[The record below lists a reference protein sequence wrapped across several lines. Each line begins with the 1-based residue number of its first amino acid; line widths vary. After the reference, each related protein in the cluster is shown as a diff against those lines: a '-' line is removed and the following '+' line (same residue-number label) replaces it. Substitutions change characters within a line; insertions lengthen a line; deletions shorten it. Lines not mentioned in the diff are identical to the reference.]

1 MSISGV
7 VFGSPVTS
15 NIFGVT
21 GTVEVDADLGRVHV
35 PHGDFLLS
43 AEYAR
48 VGPHLS
54 LSEGETSVLV
64 KNFFTFKTVPDLL
77 TEDGSSVIDG
87 ALAIRLAGPLAPGQF
102 AQVGQLAQVTSSP
115 SIGVIEKLEGIV
127 SLTRTDGT
135 TVQAAKGTQVFTGD
149 IVKTGA
155 DANVGIK
162 FTDET
167 NFALGESGRM
177 VIDEMI
183 YDPGANTGSSSFS
196 VVKGVFSF
204 VSGKVAKFG
213 DDAMVVKT
221 PVASIGIRGTT
232 VAGKAAAEG
241 TSNSIT
247 LLPDADGGVGQIAVS
262 NSAGTQVMSIPF
274 QTTTLSSAF
283 TPPSA
288 PVVLPS
294 NQLQNLYGNIKT
306 SLSVTSTTTPEEQS
320 NDAGPSD
327 NEGAAEAAPEGEGEG
342 EGDEEGDEAPIE
354 GEGDQEG
361 DQEEDEEPGEGDGP
375 PGEGDEG
382 PGEGEDGPG
391 EGDEGPDEGQG
402 DEIELNQQEARA
414 EEVGEEVRE
423 REVSEAEAFER
434 EVEAAQ
440 NREEDKEIADEAF
453 REAIQEGE
461 SEREAAFRAEEAVRE
476 NKVDRS
482 VKALEEAVEDGTSL
496 EQALDDEINRTD
508 GSTEDLYLTREGAFR
523 SLDNAFSDL
532 NGDGF
537 AKIVSETVNDD
548 KTDEQVFRD
557 VILSGGDI
565 GEAFN
570 TAFQSNIAAG
580 SDRIEAN
587 IFTQGFDPGL
597 KAQSRII
604 EQVNEALIKNILSS
618 GTISVFSESII
629 LTTGDDNLIGS
640 PGAGGNTTFI
650 GTQGSTLG
658 GNDIVIGGQ
667 GIDQLTLL
675 NLSDFFFIN
684 AEPGFPQNGDRIYSN
699 RAGDVAGKFSSGATL
714 NQINFTTTD
723 GSSETFAF
731 ATEPETPVTGLG
743 KSWIL
748 VGTSGNDTLSNV
760 GDGNPG
766 VDITRGSVSLD
777 LDANGSGLL
786 KGASVLMGN
795 GGNDTLTSAGVRS
808 AVDGGTGD
816 DIINIEIG
824 SHVIQGGTGDDT
836 FILATENSM
845 FSAGG
850 RLSEFNS
857 LISGGENTS
866 VASGGGDTLQIG
878 NSSTPANTTF
888 TVEGFDSGGSS
899 VISGMEK
906 LHFFQ
911 SGTVFRTGAQ
921 MFTQFSEIT
930 AESGVTEVTLSS
942 TNGVLNLS
950 DSALPSAVTVLSAV
964 RPATNPT
971 FQNGGVRIFDGNDAG
986 GRVLVGTDNSDTLS
1000 GLAGDDAL
1008 VGGGGLDTLL
1018 GGDGND
1024 TFLITKAT
1032 DLLAGKALSG
1042 GSGTDTLFVSGSSI
1056 DTLVSA
1062 KLDDRNNGDI

>member
-1 MSISGV
+1 MSIPAV

-102 AQVGQLAQVTSSP
+102 AQVGQLAQVTTSP

-127 SLTRTDGT
+127 SLTRTDGA

-162 FTDET
+162 FIDET

-221 PVASIGIRGTT
+221 PVASIGVRGTT

-262 NSAGTQVMSIPF
+262 NSAGTQVMSVPF

-306 SLSVTSTTTPEEQS
+306 SLSVTNTTTPEEQS
-320 NDAGPSD
+320 NDAGPPTTR
-327 NEGAAEAAPEGEGEG
+327 EQQKQHPRARARARAKARARGEGRRRG
-342 EGDEEGDEAPIE
+342 RRRRGRRGDEAPIE
-354 GEGDQEG
+354 GEG

-508 GSTEDLYLTREGAFR
+508 GSTEDLFLTREGAFR

-570 TAFQSNIAAG
+570 AAFQSNIAAG

-604 EQVNEALIKNILSS
+604 EQVNEAFI
-618 GTISVFSESII
+618 E
-629 LTTGDDNLIGS
+629 NLFCI
-640 PGAGGNTTFI
+640 
-650 GTQGSTLG
+650 
-658 GNDIVIGGQ
+658 
-667 GIDQLTLL
+667 
-675 NLSDFFFIN
+675 
-684 AEPGFPQNGDRIYSN
+684 R
-699 RAGDVAGKFSSGATL
+699 
-714 NQINFTTTD
+714 
-723 GSSETFAF
+723 
-731 ATEPETPVTGLG
+731 
-743 KSWIL
+743 
-748 VGTSGNDTLSNV
+748 
-760 GDGNPG
+760 
-766 VDITRGSVSLD
+766 
-777 LDANGSGLL
+777 
-786 KGASVLMGN
+786 
-795 GGNDTLTSAGVRS
+795 
-808 AVDGGTGD
+808 
-816 DIINIEIG
+816 
-824 SHVIQGGTGDDT
+824 
-836 FILATENSM
+836 
-845 FSAGG
+845 
-850 RLSEFNS
+850 
-857 LISGGENTS
+857 
-866 VASGGGDTLQIG
+866 
-878 NSSTPANTTF
+878 
-888 TVEGFDSGGSS
+888 
-899 VISGMEK
+899 
-906 LHFFQ
+906 
-911 SGTVFRTGAQ
+911 
-921 MFTQFSEIT
+921 
-930 AESGVTEVTLSS
+930 
-942 TNGVLNLS
+942 
-950 DSALPSAVTVLSAV
+950 
-964 RPATNPT
+964 
-971 FQNGGVRIFDGNDAG
+971 
-986 GRVLVGTDNSDTLS
+986 
-1000 GLAGDDAL
+1000 
-1008 VGGGGLDTLL
+1008 
-1018 GGDGND
+1018 
-1024 TFLITKAT
+1024 
-1032 DLLAGKALSG
+1032 
-1042 GSGTDTLFVSGSSI
+1042 
-1056 DTLVSA
+1056 
-1062 KLDDRNNGDI
+1062 GDICFFRVDNTDDWRR